1 MSNKREQFLSGYN
14 GKSLLDEYPLTTYG
28 TWRIFGEDSN
38 PDFGGSHH
46 CPELALVE
54 GTLNDIIDYAV
65 ALPRFWA
72 WGSGGEIR
80 FVNTP
85 VKIVPDTVKKIRE
98 LQEKKNELRQEIDEI
113 DKQLACL
120 GVE

>member
-113 DKQLACL
+113 NNQLACF

>member
-80 FVNTP
+80 FVNAP

-113 DKQLACL
+113 NRQLACL

>member
-54 GTLNDIIDYAV
+54 GTLDDIIDYAV

>member
-54 GTLNDIIDYAV
+54 GTLNDIINYAV

>member
-80 FVNTP
+80 FVNAP
-85 VKIVPDTVKKIRE
+85 VKIVPDTAKKIRE

-113 DKQLACL
+113 NKQLACF

>member
-80 FVNTP
+80 FVNAP
-85 VKIVPDTVKKIRE
+85 VKIVPDTAKKIRE

-113 DKQLACL
+113 SRQLACL

>member
-14 GKSLLDEYPLTTYG
+14 GKSLLDKYPLTTYG
-28 TWRIFGEDSN
+28 TWRIFGEDGN

-46 CPELALVE
+46 CPELSLVE
-54 GTLNDIIDYAV
+54 GTLNDLIDYAV
-65 ALPRFWA
+65 ALTRVWA
-72 WGSGGEIR
+72 WGSGGDIC

-85 VKIVPDTVKKIRE
+85 LKIVPDTVKKIRE

>member
-1 MSNKREQFLSGYN
+1 MANKREQFLDGFN
-14 GKSLLDEYPLTTYG
+14 GKDLLKEYQLTTYG

-65 ALPRFWA
+65 SLPRFWA

-80 FVNTP
+80 FVNAP
-85 VKIVPDTVKKIRE
+85 VKIVPDTAKKIRE
-98 LQEKKNELRQEIDEI
+98 LQEKKNELQQEIDEI
-113 DKQLACL
+113 SRQLACL